1 MLKSNTLMKT
11 PMYKFLFAVLFVAV
25 MVCPCLADTGPELAA
40 RGVIQRLAPS
50 LSDRVHFATIPA
62 DQGRDVYEY
71 QSTGGILTVR
81 GNTGVAMCRG
91 FYDYLQ
97 ANQLGMVS
105 WGGAQLVIPA
115 NLPESPLTRVTTPYD
130 HRFYFNVV
138 TYGYTM
144 PYWTWDR
151 WQQEIDWMAL
161 HGINLP
167 LALVG
172 NEAIGQ
178 RVFQQAGLTQSE
190 IDSFYTGPAHLP
202 WQRMGNITGV
212 DGPLPQSWHT
222 DQIALEHKIL
232 DRMHELG
239 IEPIVPA
246 FAGFVPKEMKR
257 VHPEAQLH
265 ELSWG
270 GFPSS
275 KHAWLLAPD
284 SPLFG
289 ELGSAFIH
297 QWEKEFGKCRYYL
310 ADSFNEMQLP
320 KTDQPV
326 TELLAGYGDATYRS
340 IHAGDPDAVWVVQG
354 WMFGYERSIW
364 NAGTVAAL
372 LSKVPDD
379 KMLILDEA
387 CDFNG
392 VYWKNGM
399 NWSLFNGFDNKP
411 WVYGVIPNM
420 GGATT
425 WNGALNFYATDSVS
439 ALNAPNKG
447 HMVGLGFS
455 PEGIENND
463 VIYELMSDLAWKK
476 EPIKLDDWLP
486 VYCANRYGGCPEAMT
501 RAWDLFRQSCY
512 GTFSDH
518 SRFAWQSGRFGG
530 GTVNRDPRFIQG
542 IQQFLSCA
550 GELKKSPLYRADAL
564 ELAATALG
572 IKADDWFGLARKARD
587 SGKDDAMAD
596 QAFDRGIQF
605 LTDCDR
611 LLESHPLDRLQ
622 RWTDFARA
630 HGTNDSEKDFYEEN
644 ARRIVTTWG
653 PPVNDYS
660 NRMWSG
666 LIRDYYRQ
674 RMRLIFDALKTGKHF
689 ERAKWEESYV
699 RSHGVSKVEP
709 FSDPLD
715 SAVKLVNAACSLPMP
730 DAPAPDSIASWTPD
744 QMSTEWKTIDWPITA
759 DELHRMGG
767 VEFLYTAGRHRLDV
781 RWAAVIADGK
791 EIARDT
797 HHGYAGLPDNNN
809 VYQFDI
815 PATAQANNGC
825 VIRASVRSDGGTDSR
840 GQIVLIARSGFRK

>member
-1 MLKSNTLMKT
+1 MKT
-11 PMYKFLFAVLFVAV
+11 HVANRLKLISAGLLLV
-25 MVCPCLADTGPELAA
+25 IFTLVKPCLADTGPEQAA
-40 RGVIQRLAPS
+40 RAVIQRIAPS
-50 LSDRVHFATIPA
+50 VVDRIHLETIPA
-62 DQGRDVYEY
+62 DHDRDVYEY
-71 QSTGGILTVR
+71 QSTGGNLTIR
-81 GNTGVAMCRG
+81 GNTGVAICRG

-97 ANQLGMVS
+97 ANKLGMVS
-105 WGGAQLVIPA
+105 WGGARLGLPVIWPDA
-115 NLPESPLTRVTTPYD
+115 SLRRVITPYE

-178 RVFQQAGLTQSE
+178 RVFQKAGLTQNE

-257 VHPEAQLH
+257 VHPEVQLH
-265 ELSWG
+265 ELNWG

-289 ELGSAFIH
+289 ELGTSFIH
-297 QWEKEFGKCRYYL
+297 EWEKEFGKCRYYL

-326 TELLAGYGDATYRS
+326 TDLLAGYGDATYRS
-340 IHAGDPDAVWVVQG
+340 IHGGDPDAVWVVQG
-354 WMFGYERSIW
+354 WMFGYQREIW
-364 NAGTVAAL
+364 NAKTVAAL

-411 WVYGVIPNM
+411 WIYGIIPNM
-420 GGATT
+420 GGSTT
-425 WNGALNFYATDSVS
+425 WNGALDFYATDSNKAFNS
-439 ALNAPNKG
+439 PNKG
-447 HMVGLGFS
+447 RMSGLGFS

-463 VIYELMSDLAWKK
+463 VIYEMMADLAWRND
-476 EPIKLDDWLP
+476 PIKLDDWLP
-486 VYCANRYGGCPEAMT
+486 TYCANRYGSCPNAMT
-501 RAWDLFRQSCY
+501 KAWNLFRQSCY

-518 SRFAWQSGRFGG
+518 ARFGWQSGRFGHG
-530 GTVNRDPRFIQG
+530 SVTDDPRFFEG
-542 IQQFLSCA
+542 VKLFLSCA
-550 GELKKSPLYRADAL
+550 DQLKNSPLYKADAI
-564 ELAATALG
+564 ELAATVLG
-572 IKADDWFGLARKARD
+572 VKADDWFALARKTRD
-587 SGKDDAMAD
+587 TGKDDALAD
-596 QAFDRGIQF
+596 QAFDRGIQL
-605 LTDCDR
+605 LTDCDQ

-630 HGTNDSEKDFYEEN
+630 HGTTDAEKDYYEQN
-644 ARRIVTTWG
+644 ARRIVTVWG

-666 LIRDYYRQ
+666 LIRDYYRE
-674 RMRLIFDALKTGKHF
+674 RMKLIFNALKTGKRF
-689 ERAKWEESYV
+689 EKAKWEASFV
-699 RSHGVSKVEP
+699 ASHGESQIEP
-709 FSDPLD
+709 FNDPLN
-715 SAVKLVNAACSLPMP
+715 SATKLVDAACAIKIP
-730 DAPAPDSIASWTPD
+730 DAPAPDSIGNWTPD

-759 DELHRMGG
+759 DELKRMGG
-767 VEFLYTAGRHRLDV
+767 VQFMYTAGHHRLDINWV
-781 RWAAVIADGK
+781 AVIADGK
-791 EIARDT
+791 EIIRDT
-797 HHGYAGLPDNNN
+797 HYGYAGLPDSNNT
-809 VYQFDI
+809 YKLEI
-815 PATAQANNGC
+815 PPGTQANNGC
-825 VIRASVRSDGGTDSR
+825 VIRASIRSDGGTDSKGR
-840 GQIVLIARSGFRK
+840 ILLVAGSSSRR